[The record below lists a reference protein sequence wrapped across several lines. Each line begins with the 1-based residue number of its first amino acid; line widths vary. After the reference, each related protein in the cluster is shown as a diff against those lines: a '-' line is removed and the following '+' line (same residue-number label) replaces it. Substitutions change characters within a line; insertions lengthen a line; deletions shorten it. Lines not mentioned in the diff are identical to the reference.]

1 MLYIRTGLQGHG
13 KTLNTIKEVDLSAKA
28 QDRPV
33 YYHNVTDLDPS
44 KLQAAWFAFDDPLL
58 WYELPEN
65 SIIVVDEAQG
75 DKERPMFGIRDPRK
89 EVPLHISRFET
100 MRKRGYEM
108 HLITQDPRFIDVHA
122 RRLCNKHIHYW
133 RIFGSTKVS
142 RYEMERVCNE
152 VEKVN
157 KLPDASRTIISL
169 DKRYFGVYSS
179 AQAAHHFKFKPSKK
193 AVVFACLALFSGYL
207 VFRAY
212 DMVRGDKAPSAATVE
227 QAGPGSDTGNVVS
240 DIATS
245 LIPGIAPGSASAQ
258 LTAAEYAA
266 QHVPRIANIPS
277 SAPVFDELTKPQSFP
292 RLYCMSSTDPSTYA
306 REFNRMESAVVNGK
320 PTVCQCYTQQGTRVQ
335 TDFAFCSNTVE
346 NGYFDAAIP
355 DRTQQFALQQQ
366 QAAPPS
372 NQPYQPPS
380 EPAEPKPGVTV
391 VSYEKGKF
399 LW

>member
-33 YYHNVTDLDPS
+33 YYHNVTGLDPS
-44 KLQAAWFAFDDPLL
+44 KLKASWFEFDDPLA
-58 WYELPEN
+58 WFELPEN
-65 SIIVVDEAQG
+65 AIIVVDEAQG
-75 DKERPMFGIRDPRK
+75 DKEHPMFGVRDPRK

-169 DKRYFGVYSS
+169 DKQYFGVYSS

-193 AVVFACLALFSGYL
+193 AVVFAGLVLVSGYFL
-207 VFRAY
+207 FRAY
-212 DMVRGDKAPSAATVE
+212 DMVRGDTTAESTAAE
-227 QAGPGSDTGNVVS
+227 QSTQSSGNAVT
-240 DIATS
+240 DIARS
-245 LIPGIAPGSASAQ
+245 LIPSITPGAASAT
-258 LTAAEYAA
+258 LSPVDYAA
-266 QHVPRIANIPS
+266 QRTPRIANVPS
-277 SAPVFDELTKPQSFP
+277 SAPVYDDLTKPQAFP
-292 RLYCMSSTDPSTYA
+292 RLYCMSSTDPNTYA
-306 REFNRMESAVVNGK
+306 REFSRMASAVVNGNA
-320 PTVCQCYTQQGTRVQ
+320 TVCQCYTQQGTRVQ
-335 TDFAFCSNTVE
+335 TDFSFCSQVVE
-346 NGYFDAAIP
+346 YGYFDPTIP
-355 DRTQQFALQQQ
+355 DRSPPQHAQQQ
-366 QAAPPS
+366 QPPQS
-372 NQPYQPPS
+372 PNPFPEQAFGQ
-380 EPAEPKPGVTV
+380 AEPKPTVTV
-391 VSYEKGKF
+391 VAYEKGRF